1 MRTTLAIDDDILRML
16 KRRALDE
23 GRTVQDVTNDL
34 LRAAL
39 SARPSRS
46 YKLELAGWKAE
57 LRPGVDLTDRDK
69 LLDLMGGRG

>member
-1 MRTTLAIDDDILRML
+1 MHTTLAIDDDILRML
-16 KRRALDE
+16 EHRAVDE

-39 SARPSRS
+39 AARPTRS
-46 YKLELAGWKAE
+46 YKLELAGWTAE
-57 LRPGVDLTDRDK
+57 VRAGVDLTDRDK